1 MFSDSPPFYRT
12 YPILRSSLISEVNSD
27 NEHLCEVLSRNNQ
40 ESSLDSRFSRGSR
53 IERQRTFERYRI
65 TKLGLA
71 EGEETSKSFKV
82 VLILFRLLN
91 RKLKMTLIQNQG
103 LLTRLKR
110 LGNLVNFSSSQRDG
124 ADVPSFSKPFYCH
137 CGFL

>member
-1 MFSDSPPFYRT
+1 MFSDSPPSYRT
-12 YPILRSSLISEVNSD
+12 YPTLRFSLISGVNSD

-53 IERQRTFERYRI
+53 IECQRTFERYRI

-82 VLILFRLLN
+82 VFISLAKPQTENDIDTKPRIAHAFE
-91 RKLKMTLIQNQG
+91 TL
-103 LLTRLKR
+103 
-110 LGNLVNFSSSQRDG
+110 
-124 ADVPSFSKPFYCH
+124 SKSC
-137 CGFL
+137 